1 MNGFRNAPL
10 FEKGLAVTHTSIC
23 HNPSI
28 MNWDTPLIL
37 WYLKQLKISI
47 DRVKIIDKNYVP
59 FRSPIIQKHLEWN
72 WQYNDPLLIK
82 DFSAKLFYST
92 FLESVVPKSA
102 YILSKDIPTQSPV
115 IPIGMMSYPFHKKIF
130 SNSNYFLNLS

>member
-10 FEKGLAVTHTSIC
+10 FEKGLAVTHTSIF

-37 WYLKQLKISI
+37 WYLKQLKIAI
-47 DRVKIIDKNYVP
+47 YRGKIIDKSYVP

-82 DFSAKLFYST
+82 DFTVKLSCPT
-92 FLESVVPKSA
+92 ILESVVPKST
-102 YILSKDIPTQSPV
+102 YILIKDISK
-115 IPIGMMSYPFHKKIF
+115 IDSSIF
-130 SNSNYFLNLS
+130 SKLYVFLIFHNKSSLW